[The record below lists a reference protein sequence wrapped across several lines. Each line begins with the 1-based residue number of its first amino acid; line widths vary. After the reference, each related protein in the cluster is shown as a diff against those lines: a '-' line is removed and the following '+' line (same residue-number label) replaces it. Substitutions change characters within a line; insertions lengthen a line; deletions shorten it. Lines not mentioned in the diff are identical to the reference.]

1 MSDLGFEIASR
12 EKPLGEAMEV
22 RKENTKVF

>member
-1 MSDLGFEIASR
+1 MSGLGFEIASH

-22 RKENTKVF
+22 RKENVEVF